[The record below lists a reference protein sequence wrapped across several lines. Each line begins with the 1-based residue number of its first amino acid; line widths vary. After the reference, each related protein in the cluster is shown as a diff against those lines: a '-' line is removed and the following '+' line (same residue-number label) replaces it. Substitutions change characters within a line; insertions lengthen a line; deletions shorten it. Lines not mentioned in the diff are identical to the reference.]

1 MKPEPG
7 TLRRWPLV
15 IYLLACTLILQA
27 SPARRGLVNLTQP
40 DGSVV
45 QAFLSGDEHGH
56 LTTTVD
62 GCVLTQDGDGWWC
75 YARFDYY
82 GNRLNTGVRAG
93 VPDVP
98 GEVIAASRNIP
109 YDLLSQKR
117 HRRLAR
123 LAPLQARERA
133 RTRSFG
139 AEGSTRPLRH
149 GLIIL
154 AEFQDLKFTYTRDRF
169 EEIVNGTGAK
179 TAISYFKDQ
188 WKDACD
194 FRFDITPIV
203 TLPQDYAYY
212 GTNNDD
218 DEDQNAAQLIIDAC
232 KQADPDWD
240 FSIYDND
247 GDGEVDNVF
256 VFFAGPN
263 EAEGAGEKYIWPHM
277 WYVQDGAG
285 IPFSCDGVLVNNY
298 ACTSELMLDD
308 NYTTFTTLAS
318 IGTFCHEYTHTF
330 GIPDLYDSDSEGSG
344 GYAEAMWNCIDLMD
358 AGNHNDRG
366 RTPPNYSAV
375 ERWYFGMGEG
385 KELTEGRHTLRP
397 VQENND
403 YFYLKTDD
411 ESEIWLLECRRA
423 AGWDAH
429 IGGNGLLVYHIDYSE
444 RPAGESTSAS
454 KVVTALERWSLNEVN
469 ARPDHQCIDLVEP
482 DPAARQ
488 NYQNAVKNRN
498 YDAIYTLASHA
509 FWPFGDVNILTCD
522 TEPAFRF
529 WSGADSPLGISDIRL
544 NADGSVSFIAFNDL
558 EEKAPAVKVESQ
570 AVFQDATIIQWSAVD
585 PTFEGNSIL
594 RWGLADDTRLTEVEV
609 TPYETGRYACVL
621 EGLKPT
627 TAYKVQLLCRR
638 GAVPGPVNG
647 NASFTTKSD
656 KKDGNWPYIYLKDV
670 ARGTGGSFAPDTPL
684 PLRVYNAPEA
694 DGVSWYF
701 DGQPIAPGPDGYWH
715 IARSGELKAVIHRS
729 GETEVITKKMI
740 VK

>member
-15 IYLLACTLILQA
+15 IYLLACTLLVQA
-27 SPARRGLVNLTQP
+27 SPARRGLVYLTQP
-40 DGSVV
+40 DGSTV
-45 QAFLSGDEHGH
+45 QAYLSGDEHGH
-56 LTTTVD
+56 LTTTAD
-62 GCVLTQDGDGWWC
+62 GCVLTQDAEGWWC

-82 GNRLNTGVRAG
+82 GTRQNTGVHAG
-93 VPDVP
+93 AADAP
-98 GEVIAASRNIP
+98 GEVIAASREIP
-109 YDLLSQKR
+109 WDLLSRKR
-117 HRRLAR
+117 HLRLDR
-123 LAPLQARERA
+123 LVPVQARERA
-133 RTRSFG
+133 RTRSFL
-139 AEGSTRPLRH
+139 AEGSGRSLRH

-154 AEFQDLKFTYTRDRF
+154 AQFQDLEFTFTREDF
-169 EEIVNGTGAK
+169 EKKVNGNGAN

-188 WKDACD
+188 WKDRCD
-194 FRFDITPIV
+194 FKFDITPIV
-203 TLPQDYAYY
+203 TLPQNYEYY
-212 GTNNDD
+212 GANNDD

-232 KQADPDWD
+232 AQVDPDWD
-240 FSIYDND
+240 LSIYDND

-277 WYVQDGAG
+277 WYIKDGAG
-285 IPFSCDGVLVNNY
+285 IDFPCDGVIVNNY

-330 GIPDLYDSDSEGSG
+330 GIPDLYDTDSEGSG
-344 GYAEAMWNCIDLMD
+344 GYSEAMWNSIDLMD

-385 KELTEGRHTLRP
+385 KPLTEGQHTLRP

-403 YFYLKTDD
+403 YYYLTTDN
-411 ESEIWLLECRRA
+411 ESELWLFECRRA
-423 AGWDAH
+423 AGWDAY
-429 IGGNGLLVYHIDYSE
+429 IGGSGLLVYHIDFSE

-454 KVVTALERWSLNEVN
+454 KVVTALERWSLNELN
-469 ARPDHQCIDLVEP
+469 ARPDHQCVDLIEP

-488 NYQNAVKNRN
+488 NYQTAVKNRN
-498 YDAIYTLASHA
+498 YDAINTLASHA
-509 FWPFGDVNILTCD
+509 FWPFGDVNIFTCD
-522 TEPAFRF
+522 TDPAFQF
-529 WSGADSPLGISDIRL
+529 WSGADSPLGLTDITL
-544 NADGSVSFIAFNDL
+544 NADGSVTFLAFNDL

-570 AVFQDATIIQWSAVD
+570 VVFQDATIIQWSSVD
-585 PTFEGNSIL
+585 PTFTGNSVL

-609 TPYETGRYACVL
+609 TPYETGRYACVI

-638 GAVPGPVNG
+638 GSIPGPVNG

-656 KKDGNWPYIYLKDV
+656 KKAGSWPYIYLKD
-670 ARGTGGSFAPDTPL
+670 APRGTDGSFAPDTPL

-701 DGQPIAPGPDGYWH
+701 DGKAITPGPDGYWH
-715 IARSGELKAVIHRS
+715 VARSGELKAVIHRG